1 MMTHGEFKSAGT
13 YLVRLPHGDDL
24 IEAIETAC
32 RDRGVQ
38 MAGIMAIGA
47 VQRATIAF
55 YDQST
60 EEYGQRTF
68 EEPLEIASLIGNMSL
83 RDGEPMLHAHAV
95 FAREN
100 GQTVA
105 GHLASPTEIFA
116 AELRIDVFDGTPL
129 ERVLD
134 DVTGLTLWGGTR
146 ENGN

>member
-1 MMTHGEFKSAGT
+1 MMTHGEFKPSGT
-13 YLVRLPHGDDL
+13 YWVRLPHGADL

-32 RDRGVQ
+32 RNRGVQ

-60 EEYGQRTF
+60 EEYGRRTF
-68 EEPLEIASLIGNMSL
+68 DEPLEIAVLTGNISL
-83 RDGEPMLHAHAV
+83 RNGEPMLHAHAV

-100 GQTVA
+100 GETVA
-105 GHLASPTEIFA
+105 GHLANPTEIFA
-116 AELRIDVFDGTPL
+116 AELRIDVLDGLPL
-129 ERVLD
+129 ERALD

>member
-13 YLVRLPHGDDL
+13 YLVRLPHGADL
-24 IEAIETAC
+24 IETIETAC
-32 RDRGVQ
+32 RGRGVQ
-38 MAGIMAIGA
+38 MAGVMALGA
-47 VQRATIAF
+47 VRRATIAY
-55 YDQST
+55 YDQD
-60 EEYGQRTF
+60 EKEYRQRTF
-68 EEPLEIASLIGNMSL
+68 DEPLEIAALIGNISL

-95 FAREN
+95 FSREN
-100 GQTVA
+100 GETVA

-116 AELRIDVFDGTPL
+116 CEVRIDMLDGPPL